1 MIRSRGI
8 YEFKPEDVYRFAQS
22 YNHHKRG
29 SELVFQYCPFCNGGS
44 SRDKGTFSISL
55 STGQYE
61 CKRGSC
67 EAKGNML
74 TLAQAFGFSLD
85 RITDEYLRPTK
96 VYRRFQKKEIETTE
110 ASKSYLQSRGISEQ
124 IINKYSITSKDDG
137 KVIVFPFFDEK
148 DELTFIKYRNIN
160 PEKGQSKEWT
170 ERDCK
175 PILFGMNQHDP
186 KNRTMILTEGQIDSL
201 SVAEAGF
208 SNAFSVPLG
217 KNGFT
222 WVSHCWN
229 WMNQSF
235 DKLIVFGDYE
245 NGEISLLKQIK
256 KFFNGQILQVREI
269 DYKNCK
275 DANEILQKYGTDAIK
290 DCIENAIPEPN
301 KYIINL
307 KDVKRQSLKDR
318 PKFKSGFRMLDS
330 VTGGF
335 YMGQLI
341 IVTGECGLGKST
353 LVSQW
358 SIEALNSGYNVF
370 AYSGELPN
378 HVYLDWV
385 EQQMA
390 GMRNVITTTDDTG
403 CSIYEVKAEIR
414 DKISDWY
421 DKHYYLYDYSDIE
434 NKDKSLLEVVEESI
448 IQFECKVIIIDNL
461 MTAISDDLQADMY
474 RMQSKF
480 VRDLALL
487 VRKYDV
493 CIFLVAHPKKKSS
506 FSQEFSN
513 DDVSGSSN
521 ITNLAHLVLSY
532 ATPTKEQ
539 AQMYG
544 CPRRLILSK
553 NRMNGRV
560 KPAGIPMYFQEPSK
574 RVSDVKGDFTRDYG
588 WKDSDDDFEQLTTA
602 DIEEL
607 PWQI

>member
-1 MIRSRGI
+1 M
-8 YEFKPEDVYRFAQS
+8 
-22 YNHHKRG
+22 
-29 SELVFQYCPFCNGGS
+29 
-44 SRDKGTFSISL
+44 
-55 STGQYE
+55 
-61 CKRGSC
+61 
-67 EAKGNML
+67 
-74 TLAQAFGFSLD
+74 
-85 RITDEYLRPTK
+85 
-96 VYRRFQKKEIETTE
+96 
-110 ASKSYLQSRGISEQ
+110 
-124 IINKYSITSKDDG
+124 
-137 KVIVFPFFDEK
+137 
-148 DELTFIKYRNIN
+148 
-160 PEKGQSKEWT
+160 
-170 ERDCK
+170 
-175 PILFGMNQHDP
+175 
-186 KNRTMILTEGQIDSL
+186 
-201 SVAEAGF
+201 
-208 SNAFSVPLG
+208 
-217 KNGFT
+217 
-222 WVSHCWN
+222 
-229 WMNQSF
+229 
-235 DKLIVFGDYE
+235 
-245 NGEISLLKQIK
+245 
-256 KFFNGQILQVREI
+256 
-269 DYKNCK
+269 
-275 DANEILQKYGTDAIK
+275 
-290 DCIENAIPEPN
+290 
-301 KYIINL
+301 
-307 KDVKRQSLKDR
+307 
-318 PKFKSGFRMLDS
+318 
-330 VTGGF
+330 
-335 YMGQLI
+335 
-341 IVTGECGLGKST
+341 
-353 LVSQW
+353 
-358 SIEALNSGYNVF
+358 NSGYNVF

-390 GMRNVITTTDDTG
+390 GMRNVVATTDDTG

-421 DKHYYLYDYSDIE
+421 DKHYYLYDYSDVE
-434 NKDKSLLEVVEESI
+434 NKDKTLLEVVEESI

-532 ATPTKEQ
+532 ATPTEEQ
-539 AQMYG
+539 AEMYG

-574 RVSDVKGDFTRDYG
+574 RVSDIKGDFTRDYA